1 MSLRL
6 FRALANYT
14 NNNDTNTE
22 ESREPKEDEKRVLM
36 MNVLQPLYPITVSV
50 MHKISQE
57 YGKVLRILIFRKN
70 GVQVMVEVSLSLIFL
85 TIASTL

>member
-1 MSLRL
+1 LSLRL